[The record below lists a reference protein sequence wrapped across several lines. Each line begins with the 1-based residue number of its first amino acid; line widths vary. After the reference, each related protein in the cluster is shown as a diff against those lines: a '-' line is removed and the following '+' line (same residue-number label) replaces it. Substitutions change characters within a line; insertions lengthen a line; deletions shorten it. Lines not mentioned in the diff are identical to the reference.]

1 MQHLYGKVLPSGV
14 VNGDAAIDAAGDEE
28 VTGGG
33 VGDLLYWLV
42 ELAELVGD
50 AGALDVEHAHH
61 ARLKTAREQRHRG
74 VGRDA
79 QGLVHRGGELIH
91 LVHSCYVPQPDS
103 LILRHCDYDSST
115 QVEV

>member
-1 MQHLYGKVLPSGV
+1 MQHLDGEVLALRV
-14 VNGDAAIDAAGDEE
+14 VDSDTAVHGACHKQVARRGIGQ
-28 VTGGG
+28 
-33 VGDLLYWLV
+33 LLKRLV
-42 ELAELVGD
+42 ELGELVGD

-61 ARLKTAREQRHRG
+61 ARLETAREQRHRG